1 MVSTPLA
8 ASTAVVQV
16 GADVAFFTVFGLFV
30 VAFVVLSVITV
41 RWAIRRDRSGHDEW
55 LEGRQV
61 VPPTGNGL
69 GSAESRG
76 RTPGAPR

>member
-1 MVSTPLA
+1 MVSTPLVAGTA
-8 ASTAVVQV
+8 AVQV

-30 VAFVVLSVITV
+30 TAFLVLSVITV
-41 RWAIRRDRSGHDEW
+41 RWAIRRDRSGRDEW
-55 LEGRQV
+55 LERRQV

-76 RTPGAPR
+76 QTPGAPR